1 MSNTRRRLDGVVT
14 KTKLEKTVT
23 VRVDRSYRHRLY
35 GKVIRTNKN
44 YLVHDE
50 LGCHVG
56 DKVRIVESRPISKR
70 KRWMVQEVLRRA
82 SEADV
87 TASQVEAQIEESLIE
102 SETLGEEEPEAME
115 TEA

>member
-1 MSNTRRRLDGVVT
+1 MSNTRRRLDGVVI
-14 KTKLEKTVT
+14 KTKLQKTVT

-50 LGCHVG
+50 LDCHVG

-70 KRWMVQEVLRRA
+70 KRWVVQEIVRRA

-87 TASQVEAQIEESLIE
+87 TASQVETQVQESLLEVESVEDEESA
-102 SETLGEEEPEAME
+102 AME

>member
-14 KTKLEKTVT
+14 KTKLQKTVT
-23 VRVDRSYRHRLY
+23 VSVDRSYRHPVY

-44 YLVHDE
+44 YMVHDE
-50 LGCHVG
+50 LDCHVG

-70 KRWMVQEVLRRA
+70 KRWVIQEIVRRA

-87 TASQVEAQIEESLIE
+87 TASQVEVQASEALLEAESVDD
-102 SETLGEEEPEAME
+102 EEPEAME